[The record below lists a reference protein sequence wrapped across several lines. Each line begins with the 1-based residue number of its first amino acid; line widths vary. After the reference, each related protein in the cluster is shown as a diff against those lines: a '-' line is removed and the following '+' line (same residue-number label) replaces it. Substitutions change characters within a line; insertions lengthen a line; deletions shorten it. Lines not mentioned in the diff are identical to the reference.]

1 MRAFA
6 IQHCAPYSCVM
17 IRSTKT
23 LLISLVLLVA
33 GCATVDFDAEK
44 TASQMIEDTSDT
56 RFGEAIAPA
65 IAEHPGQSGFHLM
78 IESIDALAARLL
90 LAGLAERTLDV
101 QYYLIGDD
109 PIGDIF
115 FSSLLKAADRGVRV
129 RLLIDDLGTVGLEDD
144 LMALSDHPNIQLRLF
159 NPFASRALR
168 AFDAW
173 DFRRLNRRMHNKSF
187 TADNQMTIIGG
198 RNIATEYFA
207 LNPDYNFGDL
217 DTLAIGPIVT
227 ETSRMFDSYWNHE
240 RAVPFHQLSQ
250 QAPDDGTRLN
260 VIRASYADN
269 LEALK
274 STGYG
279 DAVQASIDDYLDSDL
294 SLYQWADYELVFDSP
309 DKNLIDESE
318 TADSIRTPL
327 AESIRS
333 TTESFTLIS
342 PYFVPRQAGIE
353 AISRMQDNG
362 IQVNVITNSLAS
374 SDHLLVYGG
383 YAPVRKPL
391 LEHGARIFEIRG
403 DLDISGTEDAGTKG
417 SKSSL
422 HTKAFIVDRQYFFMG
437 SFNWDPRSAFLNTE
451 LGVIIDS
458 KEIAAPL
465 ADRLVRSAPESSY
478 EVFLNEQGKLRW
490 RTIEAGEELILD
502 KEPDTGFWTRFFGGL
517 SRLLPIESQL

>member
-1 MRAFA
+1 MNRFFVPL
-6 IQHCAPYSCVM
+6 C
-17 IRSTKT
+17 
-23 LLISLVLLVA
+23 LSLVLLLP
-33 GCATVDFDAEK
+33 GCSTVDFDAEK
-44 TASQMIEDTSDT
+44 STSHVLEDTDNT
-56 RFGEAIAPA
+56 RLGKAVAPGIVA
-65 IAEHPGQSGFHLM
+65 HPGQSGFHLM
-78 IESIDALAARLL
+78 TESIDALAARLL
-90 LAGLAERTLDV
+90 LAELAERTLDV

-109 PIGDIF
+109 PIGDVF
-115 FSSLLKAADRGVRV
+115 FTSLLRAADRGVRV

-187 TADNQMTIIGG
+187 TVDNQMTIIGG

-240 RAVPFHQLSQ
+240 RAVPFRQLSHQ
-250 QAPDDGTRLN
+250 QHDDGKRLDT
-260 VIRASYADN
+260 IRESYQDN
-269 LEALK
+269 LEALR

-279 DAVQASIDDYLDSDL
+279 DAVKVSYDDYLGSDL
-294 SLYQWADYELVFDSP
+294 GLYQWANYELVFDSP
-309 DKNLIDESE
+309 DKNLIEQSA

-327 AESIRS
+327 AESILGAK
-333 TTESFTLIS
+333 ESFVLIS
-342 PYFVPRQAGIE
+342 PYFVPRKSGIE
-353 AISRMQDNG
+353 AIAKMQDEG
-362 IQVNVITNSLAS
+362 IQVDVVTNSLAS

-383 YAPVRKPL
+383 YSPVRKPL
-391 LEHGARIFEIRG
+391 LEHGVRIYEIRG
-403 DLDISGTEDAGTKG
+403 DLDIAGTEHAGTRG

-437 SFNWDPRSAFLNTE
+437 SFNWDPRSAFINTE

-465 ADRLVRSAPESSY
+465 ADSLISSAPESSY
-478 EVFLNEQGKLRW
+478 EVFLNERGKLRW
-490 RTIEAGEELILD
+490 RTVEAGEELILD
-502 KEPDTGFWTRFFGGL
+502 QEPDTGFWTRFFGAM

>member
-1 MRAFA
+1 MTRLNTTVYL
-6 IQHCAPYSCVM
+6 C
-17 IRSTKT
+17 
-23 LLISLVLLVA
+23 LVLFVS

-44 TASQMIEDTSDT
+44 ASSQVIEETSDT
-56 RFGEAIAPA
+56 RLGKAVAPGVA
-65 IAEHPGQSGFHLM
+65 AHPGQSGFHLM

-90 LAGLAERTLDV
+90 LAELAERTLDV
-101 QYYLIGDD
+101 QYYLVGDD
-109 PIGDIF
+109 PIGDVF
-115 FSSLLKAADRGVRV
+115 FASLLKAADRGVRV

-144 LMALSDHPNIQLRLF
+144 LMALSDHPNIHLRLF
-159 NPFASRALR
+159 NPFANRAVR

-187 TADNQMTIIGG
+187 TIDNQATIIGG

-217 DTLAIGPIVT
+217 DTLAIGPIVA
-227 ETSRMFDSYWNHE
+227 ETSRMFDSYWNHQ
-240 RAVPFHQLSQ
+240 RAIPYRQLSK
-250 QAPDDGTRLN
+250 QAPDDGSRLN
-260 VIRASYADN
+260 TIRESYQDN
-269 LEALK
+269 IETLK
-274 STGYG
+274 RTGYG
-279 DAVQASIDDYLDSDL
+279 GAVKASVDDYLDSDL

-327 AESIRS
+327 AQSILS
-333 TTESFTLIS
+333 ANESFTLIS
-342 PYFVPRQAGIE
+342 PYFVPRKAGIE
-353 AISRMQDNG
+353 AIAKMQESG
-362 IQVNVITNSLAS
+362 VKVSVVTNSLAS

-391 LEHGARIFEIRG
+391 LEHGVRIYEIRG
-403 DLDISGTEDAGTKG
+403 DLDISGTEDAGTRG

-465 ADRLVRSAPESSY
+465 AESLVSNAPTSSY
-478 EVFLNEQGKLRW
+478 EVFLNQNGKLRW
-490 RTIEAGEELILD
+490 RTMESGEELILE